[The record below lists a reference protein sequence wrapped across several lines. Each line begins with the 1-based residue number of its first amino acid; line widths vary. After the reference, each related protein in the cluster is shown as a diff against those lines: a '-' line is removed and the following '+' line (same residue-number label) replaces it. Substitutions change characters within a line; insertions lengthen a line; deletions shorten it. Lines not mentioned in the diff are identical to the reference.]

1 MENGRE
7 NAPIADGVVLKMV
20 DIQKVFPGVK
30 ALDNARLTV
39 RRGTVHALMGENGA
53 GKSTFSAFMQR
64 TAAKFLLTAKR
75 LISKAQKRH
84 LKTASQWCIR
94 SLIRRSNAVLPTIC
108 GSADF

>member
-53 GKSTFSAFMQR
+53 GKSTLMKCLFGVY
-64 TAAKFLLTAKR
+64 AKDGGKILLTAKR

-94 SLIRRSNAVLPTIC
+94 SLIRR
-108 GSADF
+108 

>member
-39 RRGTVHALMGENGA
+39 RRGTVHAL
-53 GKSTFSAFMQR
+53 
-64 TAAKFLLTAKR
+64 
-75 LISKAQKRH
+75 
-84 LKTASQWCIR
+84 
-94 SLIRRSNAVLPTIC
+94 SLIHI
-108 GSADF
+108 